1 VSTRQNLR
9 ILASAG
15 TGKTFRLTNRF
26 LGLLFDGVEPE
37 RILATTFT
45 RKAAGE
51 ILDRVL
57 ERLTEACVDADK
69 RAALAKALNDNGEL
83 SSSSLTEARCVELL
97 AKLTRNLNAFQVRT
111 IDSFFVHLVQLFAL
125 DLELPPDWGIA
136 DERVEARLRAEA
148 LQDVLSNED
157 PEAIVLLLRELSK
170 GEAGRSVHGSL
181 VGRTAALRPVHL
193 ESAEGAWDSLQPGAA
208 VSDDDFGAALGALE
222 GAEVPAS
229 AKGEPNKTWLK
240 ARSTFVERARDGRWE
255 ELLKGGLGG
264 AFLSPAQMFSRKPF
278 PDPMVEPMETVMQ
291 RVAGEI
297 LARLAARNQAADS
310 LMNAFE
316 AAFERRKRTEGAYGF
331 GDLPYALA
339 PNTARAL
346 PLTEREL
353 DQWFRLDGRIDHLL
367 LDEFQDTAPV
377 QWRILAGIAGEIVA
391 GGDVPRSL
399 LCVGDTKQSIYS
411 FRQAEP
417 RLLSEL
423 TERLPGLENDS
434 MAKSYRSAQAVLDA
448 VNLVFEGVAE
458 SSAFADEEFAP
469 YRRAA
474 EGWTRSYESHTAAR
488 TLTGAVYAVEARAK
502 LDEEPKQIPLLER
515 AVERVRAILDEAPH
529 AEVGI
534 LLRKNA
540 AIPSL
545 IHRLRAQGI
554 DASGEGGNP
563 LTDARAVLCFL
574 SLLHLADFPD
584 DSAAAFHVASSELGP
599 SFDLPL
605 DADADRRR
613 ALSRELR
620 QRIAAEGLGEF
631 TRALSEQIVTA
642 DAWTAWDRARFGQ
655 LLDLAFAFEASGESR
670 PSAFVDVVRASRVE
684 APGGSN
690 VRVMTVHA
698 SKGLEF
704 DAVVL
709 PEIAGPVIGMRDSI
723 LTERPDP
730 SATIT
735 RATIAPSKDLLPIS
749 ADLQE
754 LYDGLTERQVEDALS
769 VLYVAMT
776 RAKRRL
782 DLILPGPE
790 PETKSRSSSG
800 PKAPKTHELILD
812 ALAATGDLQEA
823 DEAGVV
829 WSHGD
834 GAAWSEGIEEAA
846 VAPTPPPRPQLRFAE
861 GRPPRSLPRRSPS
874 AEEGGGRLSAA
885 DALRP
890 RAAAQL
896 GTLVHACFEAVVWL
910 EDFGADRE
918 AVEQS
923 PALRRASGAQRAEAL
938 ALFDQALGHEEVAAA
953 LSRARCAAPT
963 GSTLEVQNEARF
975 SIPLPSA
982 DGALELWTGAIDRLV
997 LARSG
1002 DEVVWAEVLDFK
1014 SDQTSPGDLDGL
1026 TEHYRPQLEA
1036 YSRFVQERY
1045 GLAPGAVVARLV
1057 FVRAGLVRTV

>member
-1 VSTRQNLR
+1 MSERQNLR

-26 LGLLFDGVEPE
+26 LGLLFAGVEPE

-57 ERLTEACVDADK
+57 ERLTEACSDAEK
-69 RAALAKALNDNGEL
+69 RADLAKALHDSDEL
-83 SSSSLTEARCVELL
+83 PGTALSEDQCVELL

-136 DERVEARLRAEA
+136 DDRVEARMRAEA
-148 LQDVLSNED
+148 LQDVLSSED

-181 VGRTAALRPVHL
+181 VGRTAALRPVFL
-193 ESAEGAWDSLQPGAA
+193 ESAEGAWD
-208 VSDDDFGAALGALE
+208 ALGTGAPVDDEEFSTALAALE
-222 GAEVPAS
+222 GAEVPTS

-240 ARSTFVERARDGRWE
+240 ARNTFVERARAGRWE
-255 ELLKGGLGG
+255 EVLKGGLGG

-291 RVAGEI
+291 RVASEI
-297 LARLAARNQAADS
+297 LARLAARNQAAES

-316 AAFERRKRTEGAYGF
+316 AAFERRKRSEGAYGF

-346 PLTEREL
+346 PLDEREL

-377 QWRILAGIAGEIVA
+377 QWRILEGIASEIVA

-423 TERLPGLENDS
+423 VDRLPGLEHDS
-434 MAKSYRSAQAVLDA
+434 MAESYRSSQSVLDA
-448 VNLVFEGVAE
+448 VNLVFDGVAE
-458 SSAFADEEFAP
+458 NTAFAEEEFAP

-474 EGWTRSYESHTAAR
+474 ARWGKSYETHTAAR
-488 TLTGAVYAVEARAK
+488 SLTGAVYAVEAREK
-502 LDEEPKQIPLLER
+502 LDEESKNVPLLER
-515 AVERVRAILDEAPH
+515 AVERVVAILAEAPH
-529 AEVGI
+529 AEVGL

-545 IHRLRAQGI
+545 IHRLRAKGI

-563 LTDARAVLCFL
+563 LTDARAVLCFV

-584 DSAAAFHVASSELGP
+584 DSAAAFHVASSPLGETFELA
-599 SFDLPL
+599 L
-605 DADADRRR
+605 DADASRRR

-620 QRIAAEGLGEF
+620 QRLASQGLGEF
-631 TRALSEQIVTA
+631 TREVGEEVAA
-642 DAWTAWDRARFGQ
+642 NDAWSAWDKARFGQ
-655 LLDLAFAFEASGESR
+655 LLDLAFAFEAVNESR
-670 PSAFVDVVRASRVE
+670 PSAFVDLVRASRVE

-709 PEIAGPVIGMRDSI
+709 PEIAGPVIGMRDGI
-723 LTERPDP
+723 LIDRPDP
-730 SATIT
+730 AATIT
-735 RATIAPSKDLLPIS
+735 RATIAPSKELLPIS
-749 ADLQE
+749 TELEE
-754 LYDGLTERQVEDALS
+754 LYDGLTERQVEDALC

-790 PETKSRSSSG
+790 PEPKSKSSSG
-800 PKAPKTHELILD
+800 PKAPKTHELVRA
-812 ALAATGDLQEA
+812 ALAGSGLHEA
-823 DEAGVV
+823 DEDGVV

-834 GAAWSEGIEEAA
+834 GPSWCVGIEEAA
-846 VAPTPPPRPQLRFAE
+846 AAPEPAPRPELRFAE
-861 GRPPRSLPRRSPS
+861 REMARSLPRRSPS
-874 AEEGGGRLSAA
+874 AEEGGGKRTAS

-890 RAAAQL
+890 RTAADL
-896 GTLVHACFEAVVWL
+896 GTLVHACFEGVEWL
-910 EDFGADRE
+910 EEFDADRE
-918 AVEQS
+918 SLAGIA
-923 PALRRASGAQRAEAL
+923 ALRRAKREVREEAL
-938 ALFDQALGHEEVAAA
+938 ELFGEALKHDEIRAA
-953 LSRARCAAPT
+953 LSRGGCPAPT
-963 GSTLEVQNEARF
+963 GCALEVHNEARF
-975 SIPLPSA
+975 SMPLA
-982 DGALELWTGAIDRLV
+982 DTNGALELWTGAIDRLV
-997 LARSG
+997 LARKG
-1002 DEVVWAEVLDFK
+1002 DDVVWAEVLDFK
-1014 SDQTSPGDLDGL
+1014 SDQAEPAEIDALV
-1026 TEHYRPQLEA
+1026 EHYRPQLEA
-1036 YSRFVQERY
+1036 YRRFVQERH
-1045 GLAPGAVVARLV
+1045 GLAPEAVVARLA
-1057 FVRAGLVRTV
+1057 FVRAGLVRTL